1 MASLDLHDWPLTALF
16 AVLLAVGLALQNLP
30 AERHTPQDAAV
41 CEKQNFAAFGFFLP
55 FH

>member
-16 AVLLAVGLALQNLP
+16 AVLLVAGLALQNLP
-30 AERHTPQDAAV
+30 TDRRPLQDAAV
-41 CEKQNFAAFGFFLP
+41 CEKASVAPFGFFLP

>member
-16 AVLLAVGLALQNLP
+16 AVLLMADLALQNLP
-30 AERHTPQDAAV
+30 ADHRPLQEAAV
-41 CEKQNFAAFGFFLP
+41 CEKASVASFGFFLP